1 MSKFKVGDVVRIAH
15 KDTYNSPLLL
25 NGLLAK
31 SLREK
36 DLIVIAEEDGCG
48 DYYLKVYD
56 RRNTFCWVNKDDL
69 VKRECE

>member
-15 KDTYNSPLLL
+15 KDKYDDPLLL

-36 DLIVIAEEDGCG
+36 DLIVIFEEDSCG
-48 DYYLKVYD
+48 DYFLKVS
-56 RRNTFCWVNKDDL
+56 NTGFWVNRDDL
-69 VKRECE
+69 VKGECE